1 MVSAAKTNI
10 YILKLVG
17 GNYYI
22 GKSSDVAARVQEHFD
37 GTGSAWT
44 VRYRPLAVERIIEG
58 ADSFDE
64 DSWVKRYMSQKGID
78 KVRGGS
84 YSSLELDPMQI
95 ATLNHELNGAKDKC
109 FNCGSTG
116 HFASAC
122 SKQAIKSAPRS
133 AHKPAPAK
141 CYRCGREGHY
151 ADNCYATTHV
161 SDTHKCYRCGREG
174 HYADNCYA
182 KTRVYYDSSSDDSWD
197 D

>member
-1 MVSAAKTNI
+1 MASAHAKTNI
-10 YILKLVG
+10 YILKLTG
-17 GNYYI
+17 GNYYV

-64 DSWVKRYMSQKGID
+64 DSWVKRYMSQKGIN

-95 ATLNHELNGAKDKC
+95 AALNHEFNGAKDKC

-122 SKQAIKSAPRS
+122 NKQVT
-133 AHKPAPAK
+133 KPVTK

-161 SDTHKCYRCGREG
+161 SDTHKCYRCNREG

-197 D
+197 Y